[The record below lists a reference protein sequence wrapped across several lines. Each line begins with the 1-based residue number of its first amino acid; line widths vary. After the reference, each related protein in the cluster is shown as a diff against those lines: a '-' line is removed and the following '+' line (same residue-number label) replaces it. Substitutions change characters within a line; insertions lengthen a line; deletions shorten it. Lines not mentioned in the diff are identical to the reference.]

1 MEESLSSE
9 DELSENRK
17 TNVNTATTASAT
29 GGKGKRKRSANVPF
43 QLTALM
49 FMKTKR
55 GTALIYQ
62 LSFLNTLAFLL
73 FAFNTRLNLSNSR

>member
-17 TNVNTATTASAT
+17 ATVNTATTASAT

-43 QLTALM
+43 
-49 FMKTKR
+49 
-55 GTALIYQ
+55 I
-62 LSFLNTLAFLL
+62 
-73 FAFNTRLNLSNSR
+73 